1 MPDNSISQDRR
12 VYNTIEEVRKNVTKS
27 LILIFVMVLLIFG
40 VCMAIGFYY
49 NDYKIGLLWGVLV
62 TAIVMPIQLLTA
74 RFTIIHAT
82 KGKKLDLADPKQQ
95 ELQSLVEG
103 LTISAGMSRTPDVY
117 ITPTDVPNAFAG
129 GFSEKSAFIGVT
141 QGLLDRLN
149 KTELEGVI
157 GHEISHIVHRDIML
171 SQLAVALVS
180 ILIILSSIFARIVFF
195 TGGGRRNDSSGG
207 QLGLVILAITIFAL
221 LLRPIAYFIGN
232 IIQLS
237 ISRKREYA
245 ADAYAVRLCG
255 YSEGLAS
262 ALEKISTDDKPYT
275 KKQVEGLGGSNM
287 KGLYINFPSTNS
299 SSLFSTHPPIAER
312 IRILRSMY

>member
-1 MPDNSISQDRR
+1 MPDNPISQDMK
-12 VYNTIEEVRKNVTKS
+12 VYNTIDEVRKNVVKS
-27 LILIFVMVLLIFG
+27 IILIFVMVLLIFG

-49 NDYKIGLLWGVLV
+49 DNYAVGLLWGVLV
-62 TAIVMPIQLLTA
+62 SGIVLPVQLLTA

-82 KGKKLDLADPKQQ
+82 KGKKLDLANPKHQ

-103 LTISAGMSRTPDVY
+103 LTISAGMKRTPDVY

-141 QGLLDRLN
+141 QGLLDRLD

-157 GHEISHIVHRDIML
+157 GHEISHIVHRDVML

-180 ILIILSSIFARIVFF
+180 ILIILSSIFARMAFF
-195 TGGGRRNDSSGG
+195 TRGGNRNDSGG
-207 QLGLVILAITIFAL
+207 QLGLIILAITIFAL
-221 LLRPIAYFIGN
+221 LLRPLAYLIGN

-245 ADAYAVRLCG
+245 ADAYSVRLCG

-275 KKQVEGLGGSNM
+275 KKQVEELGGSNM
-287 KGLYINFPSTNS
+287 KGLYINFPSSKT

-312 IRILRSMY
+312 IKILRNMY